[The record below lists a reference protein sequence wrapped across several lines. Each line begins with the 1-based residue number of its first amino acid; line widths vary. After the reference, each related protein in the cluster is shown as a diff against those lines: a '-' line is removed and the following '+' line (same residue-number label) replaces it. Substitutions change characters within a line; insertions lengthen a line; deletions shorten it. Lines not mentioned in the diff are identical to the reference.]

1 MADNLKRIV
10 CLLNQTNDSG
20 EQVNFA
26 NRNDSASK
34 QSLSTKDT
42 AADSENIAN
51 LCLNLSY
58 RDMSSVAVSSIN
70 DLNDLNLS
78 LDLSMSLET
87 SRGDKKQLL
96 NKEFQ
101 VPLKLAIGERLKQ
114 FQPSTTAPTTGGMSE
129 VTVQSS
135 TGRLSHAGDNML
147 PRNGFCGILSDESES
162 SNIFKLGHSSSFCC
176 PGSSSSGI
184 GGASESNI

>member
-87 SRGDKKQLL
+87 SRGDKRQLL
-96 NKEFQ
+96 DKEFQ
-101 VPLKLAIGERLKQ
+101 VPLKLAIGEKLKQ
-114 FQPSTTAPTTGGMSE
+114 FQSSTTAPTTGGMSE

-135 TGRLSHAGDNML
+135 TGRLSHSGDML

-176 PGSSSSGI
+176 PGSSSSG
-184 GGASESNI
+184 GASESNI